1 VKRTSYPRPVSR
13 SLKVAAVASIAMA
26 VVLFAAMRHG
36 RTLRATEP
44 LHELPTTARALLRID
59 TRALEH
65 TAAGKALIDAF
76 VPEEELS
83 EIEAV
88 CDLEPLTALRD
99 ATVWV
104 RGPEDQP
111 FQSIGLMLRG
121 RTVSAE
127 TLAKCHRLLVEAR
140 GGSIVRLEGPAGPL
154 LTSPDRRSAIALL
167 DDRTIVTGSVT
178 TVAEALAVR
187 RGLAPALIER
197 PHIAALWPQVNAG
210 SGIAAV
216 LYPPEHWK
224 SALERVAKLG
234 TEASPLKGA
243 RTVAL
248 SVKSGSTQTVDVYID
263 VADAELAER
272 NAELVRAWAVSPPES
287 VEQPWADL
295 LRSAR
300 VQVREHTIVLTLDV
314 SSLSAGR

>member
-1 VKRTSYPRPVSR
+1 
-13 SLKVAAVASIAMA
+13 
-26 VVLFAAMRHG
+26 
-36 RTLRATEP
+36 
-44 LHELPTTARALLRID
+44 
-59 TRALEH
+59 
-65 TAAGKALIDAF
+65 
-76 VPEEELS
+76 
-83 EIEAV
+83 
-88 CDLEPLTALRD
+88 
-99 ATVWV
+99 
-104 RGPEDQP
+104 
-111 FQSIGLMLRG
+111 
-121 RTVSAE
+121 
-127 TLAKCHRLLVEAR
+127 
-140 GGSIVRLEGPAGPL
+140 
-154 LTSPDRRSAIALL
+154 LL

-178 TVAEALAVR
+178 TVAEALAVG
-187 RGLAPALIER
+187 RGSAPALIER

-224 SALERVAKLG
+224 SALERVGKLG

-314 SSLSAGR
+314 SSLSAGP